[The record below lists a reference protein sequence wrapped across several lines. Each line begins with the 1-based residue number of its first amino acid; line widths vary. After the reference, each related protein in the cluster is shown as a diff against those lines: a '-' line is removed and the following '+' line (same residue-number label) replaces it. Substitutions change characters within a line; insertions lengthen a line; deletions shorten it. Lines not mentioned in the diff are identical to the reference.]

1 MFYFSTANR
10 IFHVIFTNRAPTY
23 LPTYLPFHPIYY
35 FMTNISG
42 CPNLLLSAMDDLN
55 LFEVCWSLA
64 GPEQR
69 AKYSYTYSIHIQPL
83 LISSYVPWSCRTL
96 SCHTLHVIFPIMQSR
111 EEESWGTHLQIF
123 TCNRRAKQAH

>member
-1 MFYFSTANR
+1 
-10 IFHVIFTNRAPTY
+10 
-23 LPTYLPFHPIYY
+23 
-35 FMTNISG
+35 MTNISD

-96 SCHTLHVIFPIMQSR
+96 SCHIPYHAITGGRVMGNSFADFYM
-111 EEESWGTHLQIF
+111 
-123 TCNRRAKQAH
+123 